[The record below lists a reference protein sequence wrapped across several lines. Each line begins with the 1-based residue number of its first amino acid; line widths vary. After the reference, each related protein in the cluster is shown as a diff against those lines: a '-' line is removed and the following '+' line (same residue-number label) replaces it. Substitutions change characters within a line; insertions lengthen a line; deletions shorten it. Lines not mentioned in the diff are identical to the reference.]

1 MSTKLSKKI
10 KDAFVAM
17 IAVMILA
24 LILSFVIAPLFP
36 MHTAYIQFVSVFMI
50 TASGTNLVYK
60 ILKTV

>member
-10 KDAFVAM
+10 KDAFAAM

-24 LILSFVIAPLFP
+24 LILGFVIAPLFP
-36 MHTAYIQFVSVFMI
+36 AHAAYIQLVSVCMI
-50 TASGTNLVYK
+50 TASGSNLAYK